1 PFDSHKFIQKCR
13 ELIEQGST
21 GLLSEAEE
29 ASLDFEDEE
38 TSDWVM
44 DAPKPQAD
52 DQEFSPDMR
61 DDQDTWDEDTSPGIT
76 IGDAEILSSPESKL
90 DEELQGW
97 GVSIPDPINK
107 GQVAMGEI
115 PPVIDESEEDFSD
128 HQSTVLAIKED
139 EETVYPD

>member
-1 PFDSHKFIQKCR
+1 
-13 ELIEQGST
+13 
-21 GLLSEAEE
+21 
-29 ASLDFEDEE
+29 
-38 TSDWVM
+38 

-139 EETVYPD
+139 EETVYPDNNELDYPDLDLVGSTVTPKTNLISIDQLSMEQDEEEF